1 MRAPDYRARNE
12 ASGAHTLQ
20 FPNMLR
26 IYPAVEQVC
35 RCTGDRPPTAPQGT
49 DLRRRHRGQSS
60 DGTGDRPRMA
70 QGTDLGWH
78 RGQTLDGTGDRPLVV
93 RRGQTSDGATGDRPR
108 MAQGTDLW
116 RWHTQGTDLGRCGR
130 PRAGD
135 RPLTARR
142 GQASGG
148 GYRGQTSGGVA
159 GRAQGTDL
167 WRWHT
172 QGTGLGR
179 RCRGQT
185 SGGGY
190 RGQASGGVEGQGR
203 RLNPSPPRR
212 VLRSRLRPEFLPLL
226 QSMRG

>member
-1 MRAPDYRARNE
+1 MRHLALIRCNSLTCY
-12 ASGAHTLQ
+12 ASTPLSSKSA
-20 FPNMLR
+20 
-26 IYPAVEQVC
+26 A
-35 RCTGDRPPTAPQGT
+35 AQGT
-49 DLRRRHRGQSS
+49 GLRRRHRGQTY
-60 DGTGDRPRMA
+60 DGATGDSPRMA

-78 RGQTLDGTGDRPLVV
+78 RGQTSDGTGDRPW
-93 RRGQTSDGATGDRPR
+93 

-116 RWHTQGTDLGRCGR
+116 WSAGDRPPTAPQGTDLGWH
-130 PRAGD
+130 
-135 RPLTARR
+135 R
-142 GQASGG
+142 GQTSGG
-148 GYRGQTSGGVA
+148 GTRRGQTSGGVA